1 MNNTLVKGLGLLEKL
16 ARAGRQMGVTEIA
29 AITGYPKSGTHRL
42 LQALVDEGYVMRSA
56 AGLYAASIKLWE
68 LGSSALQGFDLR
80 QRAGAVMEGLAHAL
94 GETVHLSVLDEHEV
108 VYVHKVDSDQPVR
121 AYTQIGGRAPA
132 HCVATGKAMMA
143 YRTRGWLCAAAA
155 RLTPFTPNTITDH
168 DAFLREMQQ
177 VRRDG
182 FAVNFGEWRP
192 DVHGL
197 AAPVL
202 DATGAVIAAVGL
214 SGPARR
220 LDRLRLAEHASP
232 VVEAARSLSAELSE
246 AAPHASLLSVTS
258 HWGTLL

>member
-16 ARAGRQMGVTEIA
+16 AREGRQMGVTEIA
-29 AITGYPKSGTHRL
+29 TITGYPKSGAHRL
-42 LQALVDEGYVMRSA
+42 LQALVDEGYVTRSD
-56 AGLYAASIKLWE
+56 AGLYAPSIKLWE

-80 QRAGAVMEGLAHAL
+80 QRACAVMEELAQAL
-94 GETVHLSVLDEHEV
+94 GETVHLSVLDDHEV
-108 VYVHKVDSDQPVR
+108 VYVHKVDSDHPVR

-143 YRTRGWLCAAAA
+143 HRTRGWLCAAAS
-155 RLTPFTPNTITDH
+155 RLRPFTRNTITDRN
-168 DAFLREMQQ
+168 AFLHEMQQ

-182 FAVNFGEWRP
+182 FAMNFGEWRP

-202 DATGAVIAAVGL
+202 DATGTVIAAVGI

-220 LDRLRLAEHASP
+220 LDRLRLVELSP
-232 VVEAARSLSAELSE
+232 SVLDAARALSSELSE

-258 HWGTLL
+258 HWGTVV